1 MIVPSTDYTVIF
13 KVVSAGGRST
23 VKSENVSTT
32 SGDVPPS
39 DLTFSI
45 AVTELKATSAM
56 VTVTP
61 SNDTETYFFDIQPKK
76 LIDENFA
83 DDASLIAALDE
94 TYAKYG
100 GIAGMLSQGETG
112 YKPTSLTAGI
122 LLLRAC
128 LRVQYGGDDG
138 RYTP

>member
-1 MIVPSTDYTVIF
+1 
-13 KVVSAGGRST
+13 
-23 VKSENVSTT
+23 
-32 SGDVPPS
+32 
-39 DLTFSI
+39 
-45 AVTELKATSAM
+45 M

-100 GIAGMLSQGETG
+100 GIAGMLSQGEDG
-112 YKPTSLTAGI
+112 YKPTSLTAGTSYYVLAFGTI
-122 LLLRAC
+122 R
-128 LRVQYGGDDG
+128 GDDG
-138 RYTP
+138 RYAP